1 VRVPMARD
9 ETRERIL
16 EHGAR
21 LIRRDGVA
29 AVRIADV
36 AEGAGVSR
44 QSVYLHFTNRAGL
57 LTEIA
62 RHIDLTSPQARL
74 IREAMTIEPV
84 DAALTT
90 FVRAFFGYLP
100 TALPVVSA
108 LEAAAVTDEAARIAW
123 TSRKQT
129 VHDMLGVIIRR
140 LHDAGRLKP
149 TWSIARATD
158 WAFLSIHPAL
168 WTELVEERGWSA
180 RSYTEQAIE
189 QLQSALC
196 RPVR

>member
-1 VRVPMARD
+1 MARD

-16 EHGAR
+16 KHGAR
-21 LIRRDGVA
+21 LIQSDGVA

-36 AEGAGVSR
+36 ADGAGVSR
-44 QSVYLHFTNRAGL
+44 QSVYLHFANRAGL

-62 RHIDLTSPQARL
+62 RHIDLTSPQAQL
-74 IREAMTIEPV
+74 IRAAMTVEPV
-84 DAALTT
+84 DAALST
-90 FVRAFFGYLP
+90 FVRAYFSYLP
-100 TALPVVSA
+100 TVLPVISA

-129 VHDMLGVIIRR
+129 VHDMLGVIVRR

-149 TWSIARATD
+149 AWSIARATD
-158 WAFLSIHPAL
+158 WAFLFLHPAA

-180 RSYTEQAIE
+180 RSYTEHAIE
-189 QLQSALC
+189 QVQSALC
-196 RPVR
+196 LPIR